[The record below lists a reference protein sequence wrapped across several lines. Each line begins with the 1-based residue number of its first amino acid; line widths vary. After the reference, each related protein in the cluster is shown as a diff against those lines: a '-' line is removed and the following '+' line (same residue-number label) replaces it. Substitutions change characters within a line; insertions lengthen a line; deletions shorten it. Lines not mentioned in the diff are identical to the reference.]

1 MAGHNLRVS
10 SQTVIR
16 ILDETAEEERSA
28 ICLHQCMRSLV
39 DGQAKIR
46 MFVLIAILMF
56 QQFLLGHVET
66 AINTAIV
73 GIS

>member
-1 MAGHNLRVS
+1 MS

-28 ICLHQCMRSLV
+28 ICLNQCMRSRV
-39 DGQAKIR
+39 DEQAKIL
-46 MFVLIAILMF
+46 MFVLITILMF
-56 QQFLLGHVET
+56 QQMLFGQVAT
-66 AINTAIV
+66 MINTAIV